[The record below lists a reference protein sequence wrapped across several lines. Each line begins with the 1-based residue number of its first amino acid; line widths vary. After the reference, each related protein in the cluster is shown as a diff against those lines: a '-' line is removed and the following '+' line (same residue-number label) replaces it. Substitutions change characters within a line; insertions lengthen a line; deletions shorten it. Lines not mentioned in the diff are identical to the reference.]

1 MDFKRH
7 SLSTFHHLALLLMAV
22 VGKVSELKKR
32 TSLAFGKNLGILRAS
47 WAAVK
52 SIVGPQEL

>member
-1 MDFKRH
+1 
-7 SLSTFHHLALLLMAV
+7 MAV

-32 TSLAFGKNLGILRAS
+32 ASLAFGKNPGILRAS
-47 WAAVK
+47 RAAVK